1 MQFAVGRALVSR
13 FSGFGFDWSWRGCGR
28 SRRISRGNFEFYLEL
43 TAGSSGKSVLQE
55 TEIIVLE
62 PDSAEFVGRLQ
73 CHVVA
78 VNRAGSQRREP
89 HVVGV
94 VIQLGTE
101 MFPRR
106 IPNFFSRKLHFQS
119 FKKPIFKAVYS
130 PSPPTQ
136 GWSPV
141 FDYVRLGKEP

>member
-13 FSGFGFDWSWRGCGR
+13 FGSFGFDWSWRGCSRG
-28 SRRISRGNFEFYLEL
+28 RRISRGNFEFDLKL

-55 TEIIVLE
+55 TEIIILE
-62 PDSAEFVGRLQ
+62 PDAAEFVGRLQ

-78 VNRAGSQRREP
+78 INRAGSQRREP

-94 VIQLGTE
+94 VIQPGTE
-101 MFPRR
+101 MFPCR
-106 IPNFFSRKLHFQS
+106 IPNFFSRKLHFHS
-119 FKKPIFKAVYS
+119 FKKPVFQAVYS

-136 GWSPV
+136 GWPPISA
-141 FDYVRLGKEP
+141 YVRLGKE

>member
-1 MQFAVGRALVSR
+1 MQFAVGRALVS
-13 FSGFGFDWSWRGCGR
+13 GFGNFCFDWSWRGYGR
-28 SRRISRGNFEFYLEL
+28 SRRNSRGNFKFDLEL
-43 TAGSSGKSVLQE
+43 AAGSNGKSVLQE

-62 PDSAEFVGRLQ
+62 PDAAEFIGRLQ

-78 VNRAGSQRREP
+78 VNRTGSQRREP

-94 VIQLGTE
+94 VIQPGTE

-106 IPNFFSRKLHFQS
+106 IPNFFSRKLHLHFV
-119 FKKPIFKAVYS
+119 KKPVFQAVYS

-136 GWSPV
+136 GGPPV
-141 FDYVRLGKEP
+141 SADIRLGKEP